1 MPDTTLTIL
10 LAGGSGSRLQP
21 LTADRAKPAVPFGG
35 KYRIIDFTLSNCL
48 HSGVHRILVMTQY
61 KYHSLQKHLRD
72 GWSIFNP
79 ERGEYITMVPPQM
92 RSGASWYIGTA
103 DAIYQNLFLLERSR
117 ARKVLI
123 LAADHIY
130 RMDYAALIKAHEEKE
145 ADLTVAC
152 MRVPLHEAHAF
163 GVMSI
168 DEHKRIT
175 EFQEKPSQPFPTPD
189 DPDEALVSM
198 GIYVF
203 SMDTLF
209 NELNADHK
217 LVDSS
222 HDFGKDIIPRLIKTH
237 SVYAYRFGGTRG
249 RVTPDRYWR
258 DVGTVDSYYDANMD
272 LLKPVPPLDLYQAD
286 WAIRTYHSQSPPAR
300 MVPSVNGM
308 DGQLTNSI
316 LGSGTVILGGIVR
329 HSVLSS
335 RVRVEE
341 GAVVED
347 SLLFDHVT
355 VGPGARLRHC
365 IIDKGVNIPPGEHIG
380 LDLAKDKERFTLS
393 DQGVIV
399 VPKQYCFP

>member
-1 MPDTTLTIL
+1 MPENTLTML
-10 LAGGSGSRLQP
+10 LAGGSGQRLQP

-48 HSGVHRILVMTQY
+48 HSGVTRILVLTQY

-92 RSGASWYIGTA
+92 RAGALWYSGTA
-103 DAIYQNLFLLERSR
+103 DAIYQNLFLLQRSG
-117 ARKVLI
+117 AKKILI

-130 RMDYAALIKAHEEKE
+130 RMDYAALIKAHEEKK

-152 MRVPLHEAHAF
+152 MRVPIGEAHAF

-168 DEHKRIT
+168 DEDKRIVA
-175 EFQEKPSQPFPTPD
+175 FQEKPSEPFPMPD
-189 DPDEALVSM
+189 DPDKALVSM

-203 SMDTLF
+203 SMDSLAK
-209 NELNADHK
+209 ELISDHAC
-217 LVDSS
+217 VDSS
-222 HDFGKDIIPRLIKTH
+222 HDFGKDLIPRMIGTH
-237 SVYAYRFGGTRG
+237 KVFAYRFGGSRG

-258 DVGTVDSYYDANMD
+258 DVGTIDSYYEANMD

-300 MVPSVNGM
+300 MVPSESGM
-308 DGQLTNSI
+308 DGLLIDSI
-316 LGSGTVILGGIVR
+316 LGSGTVIQGGYVR
-329 HSVLSS
+329 HSILSS

-341 GAVVED
+341 GAVVEE
-347 SLLFDHVT
+347 SLLFDNVT
-355 VGPGARLRHC
+355 VGKGAKVRNA
-365 IIDKGVNIPPGEHIG
+365 IV
-380 LDLAKDKERFTLS
+380 DKE
-393 DQGVIV
+393 VYV
-399 VPKQYCFP
+399 VRV

>member
-1 MPDTTLTIL
+1 MPDDTLTVL
-10 LAGGSGSRLQP
+10 LAGGSGQRLQP

-48 HSGVHRILVMTQY
+48 HSGVHRVLVLTQY

-92 RSGASWYIGTA
+92 RDGALWYSGTA

-117 ARKVLI
+117 AKKVLI

-130 RMDYAALIKAHEEKE
+130 RMDYAALIKAHNEKQ

-152 MRVPLHEAHAF
+152 MVVPLHEAHAF

-168 DEHKRIT
+168 DDRKRIV
-175 EFQEKPSQPFPTPD
+175 EFHEKPSDPFPIPGTPD
-189 DPDEALVSM
+189 KALVSM
-198 GIYVF
+198 GIYIF
-203 SMDTLF
+203 SMNALIS
-209 NELNADHK
+209 ELQADHDRA
-217 LVDSS
+217 DSS
-222 HDFGKDIIPRLIKTH
+222 HDFGKDLIPRMINTH
-237 SVYAYRFGGTRG
+237 KVFAYRFGGAKG

-258 DVGTVDSYYDANMD
+258 DVGTIDSYYDANMD

-300 MVPSVNGM
+300 MVPSESGK
-308 DGQLTNSI
+308 DGQLINSI

-341 GAVVED
+341 GAIVED
-347 SLLFDHVT
+347 SLLFDHVV
-355 VGPGARLRHC
+355 VGSGARLRHC
-365 IIDKGVNIPPGEHIG
+365 IVDKGVKIPPGEHIG
-380 LDLAKDKERFTLS
+380 FDEARDRERFTLS
-393 DQGVIV
+393 KNGVIV
-399 VPKQYCFP
+399 IAKEYRFE